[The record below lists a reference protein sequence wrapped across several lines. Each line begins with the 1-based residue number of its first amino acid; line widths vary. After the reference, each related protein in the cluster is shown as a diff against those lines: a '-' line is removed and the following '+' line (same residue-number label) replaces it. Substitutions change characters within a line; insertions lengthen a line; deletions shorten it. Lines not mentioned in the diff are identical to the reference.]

1 MRRSLRC
8 VGSWLYLQINAMALD
23 KESFWVKA
31 NEQKFEADAILKE
44 LMENFSTKAPGNMT
58 WPVRISPAPP
68 LPYLACHL

>member
-1 MRRSLRC
+1 
-8 VGSWLYLQINAMALD
+8 MALD

-58 WPVRISPAPP
+58 WPVRIS
-68 LPYLACHL
+68 LHLHLLFLCFSLANVLSNPVPIIGFV